1 MSKKNL
7 EDELKNT
14 KDALQCEIEFSS
26 MSKLEMKRLQATLL
40 VVTHMDVDV
49 VMEGPA
55 NTEKSCGKQQ
65 MKIET
70 EIEDTRFIS
79 LMDEYKV
86 NVIK

>member
-7 EDELKNT
+7 EDELTNT

-26 MSKLEMKRLQATLL
+26 MKKLEIKKLQTTLL
-40 VVTHMDVDV
+40 EVTHIMDADV
-49 VMEGPA
+49 VLGGP
-55 NTEKSCGKQQ
+55 KQQ

-70 EIEDTRFIS
+70 EIDDTRFTS
-79 LMDEYKV
+79 LMDAYKV